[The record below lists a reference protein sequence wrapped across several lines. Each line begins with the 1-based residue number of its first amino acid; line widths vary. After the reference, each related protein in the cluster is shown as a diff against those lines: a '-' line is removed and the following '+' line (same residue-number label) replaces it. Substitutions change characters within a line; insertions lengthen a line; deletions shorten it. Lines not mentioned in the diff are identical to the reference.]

1 MINKRGDVAI
11 STIVIIILAL
21 VVLVIVIYGFTVG
34 WGNLFQNILVFGGGK
49 INVESVVRGCQV
61 ACTTQASFDY
71 CLKQRDVVFDEK
83 QKAEK
88 LTCKTLELKNVGLD
102 FCNTLDCEVSAKKG
116 LCNGDLNSNV
126 CERNKDFGRSNC
138 ESFSVCK
145 WIDDNNPNDNMGN
158 CALKQGSNCA
168 AFNEDQATCIKLGCE
183 WSSL

>member
-11 STIVIIILAL
+11 NTIVIIILAL

-71 CLKQRDVVFDEK
+71 CLKQRDVIFDEK

-88 LTCKTLELKNVGLD
+88 LTCKGLELKNVGLD
-102 FCNTLDCEVSAKKG
+102 FCNTLDCELGITKG
-116 LCNGDLNSNV
+116 LCNGKLVPEV
-126 CERNKDFGRSNC
+126 CESNNNAGRLNC
-138 ESFSVCK
+138 ESLSVCT
-145 WIDDNNPNDNMGN
+145 WIEDKNLDDNVGICAFKKNADCANFNDDKAN
-158 CALKQGSNCA
+158 C
-168 AFNEDQATCIKLGCE
+168 KLVGCE
-183 WSSL
+183 WSS